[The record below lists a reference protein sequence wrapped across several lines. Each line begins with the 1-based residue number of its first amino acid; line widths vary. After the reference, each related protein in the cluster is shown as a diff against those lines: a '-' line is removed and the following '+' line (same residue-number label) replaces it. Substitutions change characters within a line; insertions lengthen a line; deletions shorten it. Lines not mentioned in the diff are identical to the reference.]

1 MKKPVRSLALLSAA
15 ALAAGLTVAGGTAAV
30 ASPARQVGN
39 PEVLAKNLAAPL
51 SAAVADDGS
60 VYVTGN
66 FSGTLYHVVPGSA
79 PTTVYQ
85 ASTKGS
91 EVGAVSVHG
100 DRVVFGIT
108 GKSKLLMQMVA
119 GGAPTTLA
127 NVGKYEKTKNP
138 DGKTVYGFKG
148 ITKACEAKIPKNMG
162 PANYTGIVDSH
173 PYATEQTDTTTYL
186 ADAAGND
193 ILSISPTGVI
203 KTVAVLPATKV
214 KISAGAAEA
223 NGLPNCTVGHSYKF
237 EPVPTDVEL
246 GPDGNLYVSSLP
258 GGPEDGST
266 GPQGRVY
273 KVNPNTGKV
282 TQVAAGFVS
291 TVDLAVADNGDIYVA
306 QLFTGVVSRIKASNG
321 KVKDF
326 MQLSMPGAI
335 EWTPDFLYATV
346 DALKGLPGRAAPG
359 PKGKLVRI
367 PW

>member
-1 MKKPVRSLALLSAA
+1 MRKPVRSLALLSAVT
-15 ALAAGLTVAGGTAAV
+15 LAAGLAATGPAG
-30 ASPARQVGN
+30 ASPAHRVGDT
-39 PEVLAKNLAAPL
+39 EVLAKHLAAPL

-60 VYVTGN
+60 VYVSGN

-85 ASTKGS
+85 ASAKGA

-108 GKSKLLMQMVA
+108 GKSKVLMQMVA
-119 GGAPTTLA
+119 GATPTTLA
-127 NVGKYEKTKNP
+127 NVGAYEKTKNP

-148 ITKACEAKIPKNMG
+148 ITEACEAKIPKNIG

-203 KTVAVLPATKV
+203 STVAVLPATKV
-214 KISAGAAEA
+214 KIDASGAEA
-223 NGLPNCTVGHSYKF
+223 NGLPNCTIGHAYKF

-282 TQVAAGFVS
+282 TLVAAGFIS

-306 QLFTGVVSRIKASNG
+306 QLFTGVISRIKAGSG

-346 DALKGLPGRAAPG
+346 DALKGLPGRAAAG
-359 PKGKLVRI
+359 PNGKLVRI
-367 PW
+367 AW